1 MKKYLSSDLQW
12 DRCDYNESQV
22 KYAGERV
29 EKIISWGKL
38 VSYEKITLQE
48 SKYWGKNNYT
58 I

>member
-29 EKIISWGKL
+29 EKIIYWGKL
-38 VSYEKITLQE
+38 VSYEKITLQK
-48 SKYWGKNNYT
+48 SKYWGKK
-58 I
+58 